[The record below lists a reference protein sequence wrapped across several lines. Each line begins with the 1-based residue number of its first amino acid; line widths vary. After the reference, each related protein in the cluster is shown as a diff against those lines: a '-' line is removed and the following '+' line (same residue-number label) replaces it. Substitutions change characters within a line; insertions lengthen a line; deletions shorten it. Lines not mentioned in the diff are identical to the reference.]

1 MRTYSEFPWATVLT
15 GRAQRLAEWGLPSLG
30 IYPKKLRNWDFP
42 GPVVKTQ
49 HFHCGG
55 SGLIPG
61 QGTKTPYASRTEKL
75 KLAPCMNIYSSFI
88 QNCSKPETQMSL
100 NRRMDDKLWNIH
112 TPRTA
117 REQVGLQHGLV
128 PHPRRQSS
136 QRLDRGGGWGEAV
149 RGRP

>member
-15 GRAQRLAEWGLPSLG
+15 GRAQRLAEWGLSSLG

-42 GPVVKTQ
+42 GPVVKTL

-112 TPRTA
+112 TPGYNSYKKEKTA
-117 REQVGLQHGLV
+117 G
-128 PHPRRQSS
+128 S
-136 QRLDRGGGWGEAV
+136 QRWMSLKSTC
-149 RGRP
+149 